1 MARELTWD
9 TDGTMAPSAAGLPTL
24 AAMDLMGSMGEDV
37 ALADT
42 VTATW
47 SVTGCVESLL
57 RTKGISK

>member
-1 MARELTWD
+1 
-9 TDGTMAPSAAGLPTL
+9 MAPSAAGLPTL